1 MNPTRPK
8 SGAQPRRQW
17 VCPQAAAPAAILLRR
32 KLLINKHYSRCS
44 SFSRL
49 INTNIRSCT
58 QGSAGTYAHVY
69 KELAR
74 HPAEPAEPAG
84 ILSYQRDRGRRLV
97 ATHHATCWPYHHF
110 VIEAAHSSF
119 ARLLERIWLV
129 SRKSLD
135 EGCAIE
141 PLSAETITSK
151 VTRSLPPAPVPLQHP
166 YERRTS
172 TSLNP
177 FRRTSRRA
185 VGRRPN
191 RTLHHRFGSSL
202 V

>member
-84 ILSYQRDRGRRLV
+84 ILSYQRDRGSKRV
-97 ATHHATCWPYHHF
+97 AAHPGTCWPYHHF
-110 VIEAAHSSF
+110 ILDTAHSSF

-135 EGCAIE
+135 EGCAME
-141 PLSAETITSK
+141 PVHVGTGTSK
-151 VTRSLPPAPVPLQHP
+151 VTRPFSAVRGSRP

-177 FRRTSRRA
+177 FTRLSRHA
-185 VGRRPN
+185 VGVGSTRAMHRRVAC
-191 RTLHHRFGSSL
+191 LL

>member
-58 QGSAGTYAHVY
+58 QGSVGTYAHVY

-110 VIEAAHSSF
+110 IIGTAHSSF

-151 VTRSLPPAPVPLQHP
+151 VTAPLPPVRTPLRPQ
-166 YERRTS
+166 RRT
-172 TSLNP
+172 TTWLNP
-177 FRRTSRRA
+177 FTRNSRRA
-185 VGRRPN
+185 VGSRPN
-191 RTLHHRFGSSL
+191 RRQHHRFGSLL